1 MSAQSQLLEAIR
13 LAQLLLSAT
22 ELSKEIFAEIAREVG
37 VPVQVARALCLIE
50 GPTSMSEL
58 ASKFTCDKSY
68 ITPLADQMEEM
79 GLLERV
85 PGVDRRKKLLEL
97 TPLGLT
103 AQTQLEAQIA
113 LRSPVMVSL
122 TPTERETLEQLLAKL
137 S

>member
-1 MSAQSQLLEAIR
+1 MSAQSQLLEARR

-22 ELSKEIFAEIAREVG
+22 ELSKEIFAEIAREVR

-68 ITPLADQMEEM
+68 ISPLAEQMEEM